1 MNHLTYRE
9 FFAGIFTII
18 GFACIAILSFRLGTD
33 SFFNESNSYK
43 LYAKFSDIG
52 SLRESSPVKL
62 GGVTIG
68 SVEGIYLD
76 ESSLTPKV
84 AIYIDDN
91 IKNIPL
97 DSTLAIST
105 SGLIGFQYLSLELGI
120 EENFFKEGDYFSNTT
135 SAVYLEKIINKFIVK

>member
-9 FFAGIFTII
+9 FFSGVFAII
-18 GFACIAILSFRLGTD
+18 GFVCISILSFRLGTD

-43 LYAKFSDIG
+43 LYANFSDIG

-76 ESSLTPKV
+76 DSSLSPKV

-91 IKNIPL
+91 LKNIPL
-97 DSTLAIST
+97 DSTLTIST
-105 SGLIGFQYLSLELGI
+105 SGLIGFQYLSLELGV
-120 EENFFKEGDYFSNTT
+120 EEEFLKDGDYFLNTT